1 MKALIETWEISH
13 RINEFLLTGIKEEYF
28 KDVSVSKGRSV
39 GEQFA
44 HINNVRLMWV
54 KVAAADLLLSL
65 RKIETDKPITKKIIL
80 DAFEKSTPAISA
92 VLSKGFET
100 GKIKGFKPHPEA
112 FLGYIIAHEA
122 HHRGQ
127 IIVALKEN
135 GHLPDKKILYG
146 LWEWGVR

>member
-1 MKALIETWEISH
+1 MQALIETWQISH
-13 RINEFLLTGIKEEYF
+13 RMNEFLLSGIKEEYLN
-28 KDVSVSKGRSV
+28 DSGAAKGRSV

-44 HINNVRLMWV
+44 HIQNVRLMWA
-54 KVAAADLLLSL
+54 KVAAPDLFESL
-65 RKIETDKPITKKIIL
+65 IKIDTAKPINKKVLL
-80 DAFEKSTPAISA
+80 DAFEQSTEAIA
-92 VLSKGFET
+92 EMLRRGFET

-127 IIVALKEN
+127 IIIALKEN
-135 GHLPDKKILYG
+135 KHMPDKKILYG